1 MRFFLYLYPPGRPPR
16 PHCVLSRRRCALRVG
31 SPHASH
37 WPRVG
42 LEYPWSYNRADDVRT
57 HSYGQGQWYV
67 RAVPFTAGLEL
78 DLATTMSLLVQRSL
92 ELQTATL
99 LRATR
104 SRSQC
109 HSPSRP
115 RGSRVGLERA
125 FSPSTR
131 GPEKPHALR
140 FFDTGGFGVPRQAYR
155 AKGPSAVDTAAG
167 MALSTLLLRLQ
178 RAGTGPF
185 SSHRTGRSREEA
197 RPRSPQHNDK
207 RSREGSPRR
216 PRRGDLATSSSPRW
230 SRGHVGRHARGRME
244 EGSPVGHAAV
254 PSRLGGRGTPKGRC
268 AVSTA
273 CHGWR
278 VPRLTVAHANRL
290 ADTSAS
296 ASGQHNNVSGRPMK
310 GHHGPWLGTAKSSR
324 PSSGVWVVEAS
335 TVQYRVYTL
344 AR

>member
-1 MRFFLYLYPPGRPPR
+1 M
-16 PHCVLSRRRCALRVG
+16 
-31 SPHASH
+31 
-37 WPRVG
+37 
-42 LEYPWSYNRADDVRT
+42 
-57 HSYGQGQWYV
+57 V
-67 RAVPFTAGLEL
+67 RASCTFHSGSRIRPKFSHHNVIRRHDRVAQEWAWRGPSRQERE
-78 DLATTMSLLVQRSL
+78 VQRS
-92 ELQTATL
+92 
-99 LRATR
+99 RTR
-104 SRSQC
+104 CASLIYVAR
-109 HSPSRP
+109 
-115 RGSRVGLERA
+115 
-125 FSPSTR
+125 
-131 GPEKPHALR
+131 
-140 FFDTGGFGVPRQAYR
+140 
-155 AKGPSAVDTAAG
+155 GPSAAATAAG

-178 RAGTGPF
+178 RAGKGPF
-185 SSHRTGRSREEA
+185 SSLRTERSREEA
-197 RPRSPQHNDK
+197 RPRSRPQRNDQ

-230 SRGHVGRHARGRME
+230 SRGHVGRHARGRMEE

-296 ASGQHNNVSGRPMK
+296 ASGQHNNVFERPMK